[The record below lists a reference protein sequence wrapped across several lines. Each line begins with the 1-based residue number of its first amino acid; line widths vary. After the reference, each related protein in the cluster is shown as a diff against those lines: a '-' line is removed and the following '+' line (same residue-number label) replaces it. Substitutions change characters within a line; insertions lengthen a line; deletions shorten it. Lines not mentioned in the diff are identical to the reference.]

1 MGVIKRWAL
10 AACVLLSSMAVAQES
25 WQINLKD
32 ADIGA
37 FISQV
42 ADITGKSFVV
52 DPRVKGKV
60 NVLSSESMNEAA
72 VYELF
77 LSVLQV
83 HGYAAVP
90 SGDVVLVLQQNEGV
104 EVRL

>member
-1 MGVIKRWAL
+1 MLKQWVL
-10 AACVLLSSMAVAQES
+10 AVLLLISVVSPIQAQES

-52 DPRVKGKV
+52 DPVSYTH
-60 NVLSSESMNEAA
+60 LTLPTS
-72 VYELF
+72 
-77 LSVLQV
+77 
-83 HGYAAVP
+83 
-90 SGDVVLVLQQNEGV
+90 DLV
-104 EVRL
+104 